1 MVAKVVVM
9 SDDKKLPV
17 PQSAHVPSKSREEYV
32 TSPVRRH
39 SLLGRVWSRF
49 VAGLNTKTIEA
60 NTGEVEALDKYVKV
74 RGALADTMLDA
85 DRRIAN
91 YVDHRDDIIQD
102 DHQAHLDRLE
112 ESAYERELNRKR
124 REASVRAVDTHS
136 VRSGMQDGY
145 DHKIAV
151 ETNEAALAQT
161 KFQAD
166 RARWGHE
173 AFTQTMAFRKE
184 RLDHLYKTGALDA
197 EIERLISQGERDQQ
211 QKKTVPTDKPR
222 GSESMAAG
230 VVEQLLDELTSEIEL
245 ARRTHAG
252 DEHMAAL
259 YAFRARL
266 SAKRAELKGQ
276 GGSDDAKDADDKTTP

>member
-1 MVAKVVVM
+1 M
-9 SDDKKLPV
+9 SGDNKLPV
-17 PQSAHVPSKSREEYV
+17 PQPAHVPPNRREEYV
-32 TSPVRRH
+32 PSPVRQH

-60 NTGEVEALDKYVKV
+60 NTAEGEALDKYVKV

-91 YVDHRDDIIQD
+91 YVDHRDHIIDD

-112 ESAYERELNRKR
+112 ETAHDRELNRKR
-124 REASVRAVDTHS
+124 RAATVRAVDAHS
-136 VRSGMQDGY
+136 VRSDMQEGY
-145 DHKIAV
+145 DQNIAV
-151 ETNEAALAQT
+151 ETNEAALAQA

-173 AFTQTMAFRKE
+173 AFIETMAFRKE
-184 RLDHLYKTGALDA
+184 RLAHIYKTGALDE
-197 EIERLISQGERDQQ
+197 EIERLISQGERDKQ
-211 QKKTVPTDKPR
+211 QKTVAPADKPR
-222 GSESMAAG
+222 DPDSHASG

-245 ARRTHAG
+245 ARQTHAS
-252 DEHMAAL
+252 DEHISAL

-266 SAKRAELKGQ
+266 SAKLAELKGQ
-276 GGSDDAKDADDKTTP
+276 GGSDDAKGADDATTP